1 MLAYYELDTVGNVRR
16 LHADP
21 QSPVHGDLGGY
32 SYTAFG
38 KTIAVSDPGGVR
50 PPLDIANQ
58 PFGWQGKRLLAA
70 GLYDSRARV
79 WSTDLG
85 AFLQPDEYVYLSR
98 AGTLWSWP
106 GQNPFRWRDPSGRG
120 AIGRF
125 LGTIIGGILGG
136 DVGAVGG
143 AAVGGGTTWEL
154 GPGVVVGV
162 TGGALA
168 GSAAGV
174 AVGGY
179 YGGNVGDVIGDAL
192 GALASSA
199 ATHVADAVDGIYR
212 AVAKKGKRGRF
223 KRGADDL
230 EQLEGVLERQSS
242 QRKDGCPDAIANTK
256 KSEDRLR
263 NRLNRVEN
271 QSEADEEFGDSED
284 EVGPGD

>member
-58 PFGWQGKRLLAA
+58 PFRWQGKRLLAL

-106 GQNPFRWRDPSGRG
+106 GQNPFRWRDPSGRLAG
-120 AIGRF
+120 EERYWATR
-125 LGTIIGGILGG
+125 
-136 DVGAVGG
+136 A
-143 AAVGGGTTWEL
+143 L
-154 GPGVVVGV
+154 GPHAAPLAADIV
-162 TGGALA
+162 ALA
-168 GSAAGV
+168 
-174 AVGGY
+174 
-179 YGGNVGDVIGDAL
+179 L
-192 GALASSA
+192 F
-199 ATHVADAVDGIYR
+199 ADSVND
-212 AVAKKGKRGRF
+212 
-223 KRGADDL
+223 
-230 EQLEGVLERQSS
+230 
-242 QRKDGCPDAIANTK
+242 
-256 KSEDRLR
+256 
-263 NRLNRVEN
+263 
-271 QSEADEEFGDSED
+271 
-284 EVGPGD
+284 

>member
-58 PFGWQGKRLLAA
+58 PFQWQGKRLLAA

-106 GQNPFRWRDPSGRG
+106 GQNPFRWRDPSGRLAG
-120 AIGRF
+120 EEWYYVAQ
-125 LGTIIGGILGG
+125 
-136 DVGAVGG
+136 
-143 AAVGGGTTWEL
+143 EL
-154 GPGVVVGV
+154 GPYAAPLAADIA
-162 TGGALA
+162 ALA
-168 GSAAGV
+168 LFADSV
-174 AVGGY
+174 
-179 YGGNVGDVIGDAL
+179 NDL
-192 GALASSA
+192 GAEIFAQQ
-199 ATHVADAVDGIYR
+199 DAN
-212 AVAKKGKRGRF
+212 A
-223 KRGADDL
+223 
-230 EQLEGVLERQSS
+230 
-242 QRKDGCPDAIANTK
+242 DAIARAAERDRPVSTPDAPGSDPIEDAEHTK
-256 KSEDRLR
+256 NPRPSNLPKHEKGEERRKTDKGG
-263 NRLNRVEN
+263 EK
-271 QSEADEEFGDSED
+271 ADPCRRPARQRPADQPK
-284 EVGPGD
+284 GPWPPKKN